1 MTRRS
6 RDVGVSRRSLLTSLT
21 AGAAATSGCLNR
33 IRTLAGRREPS
44 TVSLSIKT
52 PPVDEDPFAIGIAR
66 QVGAWFDAAGIRTS
80 IQPMTAKELYQQVLV
95 NHNFDMFVGQFPVHI
110 DDPDALYPMLHST
123 YAVERGL
130 QNPFGYTNLLMDDLL
145 ERQRRESGSARGAV
159 AADIQRQLVDV
170 APFTVIG
177 FPNTIRAARTDQF
190 TGWNDA
196 FDPSPVNLLGLN
208 RVDESAETLRATT
221 PDGRPTTNLNPLMA
235 SYRGPSDVTDLLYDP
250 LARRHQGTLHPW
262 AAAELTWTGT
272 DPVELEATLR
282 EEMLWHDG
290 EQLTAED
297 VTFTYEFV
305 QDTSMGTLDQTVPA
319 LRFRGRSSLVDSVT
333 AVDDHTVRIRFSD
346 CSQSVAGR
354 ALTVPLL
361 PEHVWSDRTGQAEL
375 SGVDVGATT
384 TEALVTDAVPPVG
397 SGPMVYEAATPR
409 QQLVLER
416 YEDHF
421 LHREGDTDLPS
432 SLAGGAPFER
442 FELQFVG
449 SDASSVDLIANGDAD
464 ASALGVGPDL
474 TDAIGDASDV
484 SLQLNRSPAFY
495 IAGFNTRRSPLTNPR
510 FRALLSRLID
520 RATLAASVF
529 DGYVEPTVSPL
540 SGTTWLP
547 TDLSWSQ
554 SDRIIEFLGHDGIV
568 DVEAARDA
576 FRAAGYRYNEQG
588 RLIQ

>member
-1 MTRRS
+1 
-6 RDVGVSRRSLLTSLT
+6 
-21 AGAAATSGCLNR
+21 
-33 IRTLAGRREPS
+33 
-44 TVSLSIKT
+44 
-52 PPVDEDPFAIGIAR
+52 
-66 QVGAWFDAAGIRTS
+66 
-80 IQPMTAKELYQQVLV
+80 
-95 NHNFDMFVGQFPVHI
+95 
-110 DDPDALYPMLHST
+110 
-123 YAVERGL
+123 
-130 QNPFGYTNLLMDDLL
+130 
-145 ERQRRESGSARGAV
+145 
-159 AADIQRQLVDV
+159 
-170 APFTVIG
+170 
-177 FPNTIRAARTDQF
+177 
-190 TGWNDA
+190 
-196 FDPSPVNLLGLN
+196 
-208 RVDESAETLRATT
+208 
-221 PDGRPTTNLNPLMA
+221 
-235 SYRGPSDVTDLLYDP
+235 
-250 LARRHQGTLHPW
+250 
-262 AAAELTWTGT
+262 
-272 DPVELEATLR
+272 
-282 EEMLWHDG
+282 
-290 EQLTAED
+290 
-297 VTFTYEFV
+297 
-305 QDTSMGTLDQTVPA
+305 
-319 LRFRGRSSLVDSVT
+319 
-333 AVDDHTVRIRFSD
+333 
-346 CSQSVAGR
+346 
-354 ALTVPLL
+354 
-361 PEHVWSDRTGQAEL
+361 
-375 SGVDVGATT
+375 
-384 TEALVTDAVPPVG
+384 
-397 SGPMVYEAATPR
+397 MVYEAATPR